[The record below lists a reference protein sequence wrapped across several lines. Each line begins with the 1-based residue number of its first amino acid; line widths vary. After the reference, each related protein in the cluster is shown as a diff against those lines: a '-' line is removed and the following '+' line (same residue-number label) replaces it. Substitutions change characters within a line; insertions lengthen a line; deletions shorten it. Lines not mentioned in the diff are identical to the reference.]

1 VIPSSWAGIADV
13 PLTDTPDETGV
24 VGAYVV
30 TDTDVPSARTDA
42 PVRLR
47 TTGGA
52 GQIAGPARL
61 AARNGLDLRAV
72 DVALRDLDD
81 LAGNA
86 RRVVAAV
93 DAARG
98 EGALAEGVEVYVE
111 LPDTAHQAGWLAAA
125 DELAAVELRL
135 AFPSAPS
142 ATTARWID
150 AALDRE
156 TPYRFACDLPGAAFV
171 QALTATRAAFDGAT
185 PDEVAAVLEGLTDQL
200 PEEDQLAG
208 ARRWFTSYAATSAA
222 EPIETLR
229 GLGLLE

>member
-1 VIPSSWAGIADV
+1 VIPSPWRGIAVV
-13 PLTDTPDETGV
+13 PVTADLDETGV
-24 VGAYVV
+24 VGSYAVPDV
-30 TDTDVPSARTDA
+30 ELAATDR
-42 PVRLR
+42 PVRIT

-52 GQIAGPARL
+52 GQLAGPVRRAARL
-61 AARNGLDLRAV
+61 GLDLRAV
-72 DVALRDLDD
+72 DLTLRDLDD

-93 DAARG
+93 DAARS
-98 EGALAEGVEVYVE
+98 EGVLAEEVEVYVE
-111 LPDTAHQAGWLAAA
+111 LPDSAHEAGWLAAA

-135 AFPSAPS
+135 AFPVAPS

-156 TPYRFACDLPGAAFV
+156 TPFRFAGDLPGAAFV
-171 QALTATRAAFDGAT
+171 HTLAATRAAYDGASV
-185 PDEVAAVLEGLTDQL
+185 DAVVEVLEGLEPQL

-222 EPIETLR
+222 EPLETLR